1 MLFRLLILLVVSVA
15 VVFGITVFD
24 ISMNVTADD
33 GAQSYVGEASK
44 PENTPGPHFAYQQQ
58 QLAQAS
64 GLARLDLPPTSIP
77 LPAGQTFRN
86 ATMPTPLPTNARRQN
101 VEIIRDVLLDAKKAN
116 PDLNATNIKA
126 LVQDGDMITI
136 LVECNCNP
144 KPVLIGSRAPET
156 PVKYLTFKVD
166 RRYLGAIISA
176 GPENENTRNLI
187 ARGSRFQ

>member
-1 MLFRLLILLVVSVA
+1 MLLRLLVLLVIVA
-15 VVFGITVFD
+15 AMTVGLSAIDILRDVV
-24 ISMNVTADD
+24 ADD

-58 QLAQAS
+58 QLAQSS
-64 GLARLDLPPTSIP
+64 GLARLDLPPTSVP
-77 LPAGQTFRN
+77 MPPGRAFRN

-101 VEIIRDVLLDAKKAN
+101 TEIIRDVLLDAKKAN

-126 LVQDGDMITI
+126 IVQDGDTVTI

-144 KPVLIGSRAPET
+144 KPVMIGARVPET
-156 PVKYLTFKVD
+156 PVQYLTFRVD

-176 GPENENTRNLI
+176 GPETDDTRSLV
-187 ARGSRFQ
+187 ARNGR